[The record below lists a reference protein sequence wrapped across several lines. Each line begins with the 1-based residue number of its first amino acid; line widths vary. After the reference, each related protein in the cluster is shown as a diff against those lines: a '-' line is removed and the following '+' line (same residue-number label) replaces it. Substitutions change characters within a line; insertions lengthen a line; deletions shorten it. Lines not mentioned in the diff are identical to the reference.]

1 MCRVHCEVAEG
12 LASSEKIVRIPV
24 HGGGI
29 EEVSLDSSLV
39 NQDTVAVALVRR
51 GDNYSLVELPR
62 ETATGKWRIWVP
74 NSKIEPSVEAPI

>member
-1 MCRVHCEVAEG
+1 MCRVHCEVSEG
-12 LASSEKIVRIPV
+12 LTPSENIVRIPV

-39 NQDTVAVALVRR
+39 NQDTVAVALVRH
-51 GDNYSLVELPR
+51 GDDHSLVELPR

-74 NSKIEPSVEAPI
+74 NSKIESIAEAAI